1 MKKILQ
7 LSIIFLIF
15 LISLSFY
22 LYYFKTD
29 PITKTNSRI
38 ITQEKENSDQ
48 SIESEKNN
56 LIKNLKYNV
65 KFDDNSEYSI
75 TADLSEL
82 SYKNGIEIVYMQKV
96 TAIFID
102 EKIAQFT
109 ITADNAIFDNSNY
122 NTNFRNNIEIDYMSH
137 KIFSDKLDLNFVEN
151 NVSIYENVVY
161 QGLESIIKADNVK
174 INLVTK
180 NTEIFMNNSEKKVL
194 VISKENN

>member
-29 PITKTNSRI
+29 PITKTNNRI
-38 ITQEKENSDQ
+38 ITQEKENNDP

-137 KIFSDKLDLNFVEN
+137 KIFSDKLDLNFSEN

-161 QGLESIIKADNVK
+161 QGLESTIKADNVN

>member
-15 LISLSFY
+15 LISLFFY

-29 PITKTNSRI
+29 QITKTNNKM

-82 SYKNGIEIVYMQKV
+82 SYKNDIEIVYMQKV
-96 TAIFID
+96 TAIFIN
-102 EKIAQFT
+102 ENIAQFT

-122 NTNFRNNIEIDYMSH
+122 NTNFRNNIEIVFMSH
-137 KIFSDKLDLNFVEN
+137 KIFSDKLDLNFAEN

-161 QGLESIIKADNVK
+161 QGLESTIKADNVN
-174 INLVTK
+174 IDLITK

-194 VISKENN
+194 VISKDNN

>member
-15 LISLSFY
+15 LISLFFY

-29 PITKTNSRI
+29 TITKTNNKI
-38 ITQEKENSDQ
+38 ITQEKENRDQ

-82 SYKNGIEIVYMQKV
+82 SYKNDIEIVYMQKV
-96 TAIFID
+96 TAIFIN
-102 EKIAQFT
+102 ENIAQFT

-122 NTNFRNNIEIDYMSH
+122 NTNFRNNIEIVFMSH
-137 KIFSDKLDLNFVEN
+137 KIFSDKLDLNFAEN

-161 QGLESIIKADNVK
+161 QGLESTIKADNVN
-174 INLVTK
+174 IDLITK

-194 VISKENN
+194 VISKDNN

>member
-29 PITKTNSRI
+29 PITKTNNKI
-38 ITQEKENSDQ
+38 ITQEKENNNQ

-82 SYKNGIEIVYMQKV
+82 SYKNSIEIVYMQKV
-96 TAIFID
+96 TAVFIN
-102 EKIAQFT
+102 ENIAQFT

-122 NTNFRNNIEIDYMSH
+122 NTNFRNNIEIDFMSH
-137 KIFSDKLDLNFVEN
+137 KIFSDKLDLNFAEN

-161 QGLESIIKADNVK
+161 QGLESTIKADNVN
-174 INLVTK
+174 INLITK

>member
-96 TAIFID
+96 TAIFIN
-102 EKIAQFT
+102 ENIAQFT

-137 KIFSDKLDLNFVEN
+137 KIFSDKLDLNFSEN

-161 QGLESIIKADNVK
+161 QGLESTIKADNVN